1 MAVSAPAKTAANEKS
16 TPHRAVRT
24 TSSVR
29 LIRSFDSAA
38 ATFPPPLASAT
49 PLRRQTPATHQA
61 RAPATAVAMRCHPR
75 PDQRAAAAGGCPA
88 SAGAMASR
96 SGPLRGPRAPCGT
109 HHAAHMGVA
118 ARLARP
124 KAGATPSAPAVRPCA
139 PRAVA
144 SNSASMLSRACR
156 LPLPDASPVYWRGG
170 QDEGGGGG
178 GFPRLLFSSC
188 PWLWLCGSLGPCL
201 GSWGGGPAGG
211 RRGRKGGLESG
222 RHSPYAAARH
232 TPASTPPPARRQHV
246 SGTHEPRKTIW
257 RYGAY
262 LSCAWSWLG
271 WAPG

>member
-16 TPHRAVRT
+16 TAHRAVRT

-75 PDQRAAAAGGCPA
+75 PDQRAVAAAGCPA

-118 ARLARP
+118 MRLARP

-144 SNSASMLSRACR
+144 SNSASILPLAR
-156 LPLPDASPVYWRGG
+156 LPLLSPTRPRCKVSSWRGAG
-170 QDEGGGGG
+170 MRRVVWRGVSSS
-178 GFPRLLFSSC
+178 PLLLL
-188 PWLWLCGSLGPCL
+188 PLAVALWLFGPL
-201 GSWGGGPAGG
+201 
-211 RRGRKGGLESG
+211 
-222 RHSPYAAARH
+222 
-232 TPASTPPPARRQHV
+232 
-246 SGTHEPRKTIW
+246 
-257 RYGAY
+257 
-262 LSCAWSWLG
+262 
-271 WAPG
+271 PG